1 MHPKINLFFLIMQQN
16 LVIVESPA
24 KAKTIEKFLGKDFKV
39 MSSYGHIRDLKKK
52 EISIDMD
59 TLEPDYEIPD
69 EKRKLVSEL
78 KQNSKKAEKVW
89 LASDEDR
96 EGEAI
101 SWHLCEVLGLDEQ
114 KTNRIVFHEITK
126 PAILKAIEEPRRI
139 DMNLVNAQQARRV
152 LDRLVGFKLSPVL
165 WRKVKPSLS
174 AGRVQSVAVRLI
186 VERER
191 EIQQFKSEPYYRVS
205 AIFGLTHEDGSQSEV
220 KAELDTRFKTH
231 DQVEQ
236 FLELCKTA
244 QFRVADIQ
252 RKPLKRMPAPPFTT
266 STLQQEAARKLGFT
280 VSQTMMV
287 AQHLYEHGFITYMR
301 TDSVNLSSLCINT
314 SKQEIIKLWG
324 EEYSKVRQYHTSSKG
339 AQEAHEAIRPT
350 YMDQTE
356 IQGTAQEK
364 RLYDLIWKRTAACQ
378 MADAQIEKTTVEIQV
393 IGEDSKA
400 TAHHFIAQ
408 GEVVKF
414 DGFLKVY
421 RESIDE
427 SENDIEQDNED
438 GHILPDMKKGDELQ
452 RREITAMER
461 FTQGPVRYTE
471 ASLVHKL
478 EELGIGRPSTY
489 APTISTIQQREY
501 VQKGDKKGEERVITI
516 DTLKGIKVTQKTRK
530 ELAGSDKGKLQPT
543 DIGTVVNDF
552 LMKYFPAIMDYNFTA
567 KVEQEFDEIA
577 EGKEEWKEMLKDF
590 YKDFEPTVEKTMN
603 AREEHKAGERELG
616 NDPKSGKP
624 VFVKIGRYGPV
635 VQIGT
640 ADDKEKPL
648 FAQLPKEKGM
658 NTITLEEALELFKLP
673 RTVGTYEGSDVVI
686 GAGRF
691 GPYVLH
697 NKKYVSLPKGED
709 PMTVTLDN
717 AIELINEKRM
727 QEQKSH
733 LRTFGEDDKLEVKSG
748 RFGPYLAYDGTNY
761 RLPKAMHAKA
771 AELTYEECMDIIN
784 KSKK

>member
-1 MHPKINLFFLIMQQN
+1 MQQN

-356 IQGTAQEK
+356 IQGTAQEE
-364 RLYDLIWKRTAACQ
+364 RLYELIWKRTAACQ

-393 IGEDSKA
+393 ISDNQQLSPNTQHPK
-400 TAHHFIAQ
+400 FIAQ

-603 AREEHKAGERELG
+603 AREEHKAGERKLG

>member
-1 MHPKINLFFLIMQQN
+1 MQQN

-364 RLYDLIWKRTAACQ
+364 RLYELIWKRTAACQ

-393 IGEDSKA
+393 ISDNQQLSPNTQHPK
-400 TAHHFIAQ
+400 FIAQ
-408 GEVVKF
+408 GEVVQF

-603 AREEHKAGERELG
+603 AREEHKAGERKLG
-616 NDPKSGKP
+616 TDPKSGKP

>member
-1 MHPKINLFFLIMQQN
+1 MQQN

-364 RLYDLIWKRTAACQ
+364 RLYELIWKRTAACQ

-393 IGEDSKA
+393 ISDNQQLSPNTQHPK
-400 TAHHFIAQ
+400 FIAQ

-603 AREEHKAGERELG
+603 AREEHKAGERKLG
-616 NDPKSGKP
+616 TDPKSGKP

-697 NKKYVSLPKGED
+697 DKKYVSLPKGED

>member
-1 MHPKINLFFLIMQQN
+1 MQQN

-378 MADAQIEKTTVEIQV
+378 MADALIEKTTVEIQV

-603 AREEHKAGERELG
+603 AREEHKAGERKLG

-691 GPYVLH
+691 GPYVFH